1 MRNDAL
7 PVPDKL
13 AILDAADSALGLG
26 GVTLDKPQLT
36 EAQDAMMSQREQAR
50 RDKNWPEA
58 DRLRALLL
66 EDGVMLKDRPE
77 GTSWYFVTP
86 PQKQANT

>member
-1 MRNDAL
+1 
-7 PVPDKL
+7 
-13 AILDAADSALGLG
+13 
-26 GVTLDKPQLT
+26 
-36 EAQDAMMSQREQAR
+36 MSQREQAR